1 MLLLWREKAQRSI
14 TKPCGAE
21 QCSNSACWA
30 LHYRC
35 GPRPETCCQFISGA
49 WATCSTREGCHGLG
63 YLGVW
68 ADIVTRENNNMRSH
82 QSNPEM
88 DKKWVFRTYCHF
100 VHSILVHLKECQNH
114 PPLVMVC
121 GDGDHQWPFH
131 SSSFPIADTGH
142 EAQRDQDSF
151 NAVQTTLIKAQRVT
165 AECRG
170 CTTKDPK
177 SEVEKDLQLP
187 PKPHRP
193 KWL

>member
-30 LHYRC
+30 LQVRAPAWDLLLPVYIRSLSYMQHSW
-35 GPRPETCCQFISGA
+35 GMPRI
-49 WATCSTREGCHGLG
+49 GLPG
-63 YLGVW
+63 RVSW
-68 ADIVTRENNNMRSH
+68 HSDEWEHNMRSH

-151 NAVQTTLIKAQRVT
+151 NAVQTSLIKAQRVT

-187 PKPHRP
+187 PKAHCP